1 LGCQFRYLGKSVFC
15 RVSNFVGRISH
26 TQGEVHINSSRRK
39 VDFIFDE
46 RAEKT
51 PILEVWDE
59 YLAKKDDHV
68 RKQYGAAPRFE
79 DDQQAADL
87 WAWWVREWYE
97 EDASPV
103 PDKLQQINFGLWR
116 GKPRRKVILDV
127 TEEHLI
133 DTLTS
138 VAVELFAQGDY
149 IVSNDLGPI
158 LPDNS

>member
-1 LGCQFRYLGKSVFC
+1 M
-15 RVSNFVGRISH
+15 
-26 TQGEVHINSSRRK
+26 
-39 VDFIFDE
+39 
-46 RAEKT
+46 
-51 PILEVWDE
+51 
-59 YLAKKDDHV
+59 
-68 RKQYGAAPRFE
+68 
-79 DDQQAADL
+79 